1 MKTLKIAALAVALVA
16 TSATAQTAPASTT
29 APATPKAQPSLSTDE
44 GWNSDWALL
53 FSLNNI
59 LTSGSILGSSG
70 TGSISASY
78 FLADDVAVRAGVSL
92 SRQHN
97 PNQLTKVVT
106 LTGTDS
112 VPTYSLSN
120 PSGFTEF
127 HGVNVRGDYLK
138 RLSTRSI
145 APYLGGGVSVGWNW
159 TRNHLLDDVSVVDQR
174 LEIDNHTD
182 NFNVNGHGILG
193 AEWRLHSNFAV
204 YAEYGVTVNLYQ
216 LSQLNNRTT
225 VENSVGGT
233 PTTTQNTTQRTT
245 HSFLQLS
252 TGLSQGGT
260 LGLQVFF

>member
-1 MKTLKIAALAVALVA
+1 MNTLKIAALAVALVA
-16 TSATAQTAPASTT
+16 TSASAQTAPAPAAS
-29 APATPKAQPSLSTDE
+29 ATPKVQPSLSTDE

-59 LTSGSILGSSG
+59 LTSGSILSASG

-78 FLADDVAVRAGVSL
+78 FLADDAAVRAGVSL
-92 SRQHN
+92 SRSHN

-106 LTGTDS
+106 LTGTDNTT
-112 VPTYSLSN
+112 TYNISN

-127 HGVNVRGDYLK
+127 HAVNVRGDYLK
-138 RLSTRSI
+138 RLSSRSI
-145 APYLGGGVSVGWNW
+145 APYLGGGVSAGWSW
-159 TRNHLLDDVSVVDQR
+159 TRNNLLDDVSVVDQR
-174 LEIDNHTD
+174 LEIDNHSD
-182 NFNVNGHGILG
+182 GFNVNGHGIVG
-193 AEWRLHSNFAV
+193 AEWRLHSNFAL

-216 LSQLNNRTT
+216 LTQLNNRTT
-225 VENSVGGT
+225 VENNAGGT